1 MKKQRLTIKFI
12 TIIVLFWFAQYVYIP
27 YQTPFLTAINV
38 ASNLIGLVVGAY
50 GLSQLLLRIPIGM
63 LADWYLNHKLLI
75 IFGTSL
81 SGFASLIRLV
91 FPNGIGFLIGNIIS
105 GIASSTWLSFMLFFL
120 KINTKN
126 SKVENM
132 AILVM
137 FNNIGM
143 LLGFIISGIF
153 YGQFSMSGLCLF
165 SIIAGI
171 LAFALSITLPD
182 VAFSTNS
189 GQNLWSN
196 FFRVVKNKTLLI
208 CGLLAFI
215 QQGVQMSTTMS
226 FTTQVIKEIH
236 APEYSEGLSSII
248 FMMAAVI
255 FAQITSSRLLSR
267 FSKKGI
273 LIVSYIL
280 LAIYC
285 FLVPITNNIYL
296 IYFLQLIPGIGTGTL
311 FAILNAVAISEVP
324 QAALS
329 TATGFFQSIYAL
341 GMTLFPIIAGQLRAK
356 YSMITAFYVLGI
368 ASLIGG
374 FIVLLFGDKKPKI
387 FS

>member
-105 GIASSTWLSFMLFFL
+105 GIASSTWLSFMLFFF

-285 FLVPITNNIYL
+285 FLVPITKNIYL

-329 TATGFFQSIYAL
+329 TATGFFN
-341 GMTLFPIIAGQLRAK
+341 LFMR
-356 YSMITAFYVLGI
+356 
-368 ASLIGG
+368 
-374 FIVLLFGDKKPKI
+374 
-387 FS
+387 